1 MNTIK
6 FIAVICAIP
15 SSFVMNC
22 GGISLHYVYVEV
34 FFILQTII
42 FIDVILVIKL
52 MEQLHDLRVSRII
65 RLPSPGELKAALPV
79 DERVASTVTGSRR
92 EVEHILSGQD
102 KRLLVIV
109 GPCSIHDVDSARE
122 YADKLAVLRTEL
134 QHEFCIMMRV
144 YFEKPRTTVGWK
156 GFINDPHLD
165 DTYDIEHG
173 LLHARKLLIEIN
185 ELGLPAATEFL
196 DPISPQYVADVVSW
210 AAIGARTIESQTH
223 RQMAS
228 GLSMPVGFK
237 NSTDGRLGVAVDAI
251 RSAMH
256 PHSFLGIDQ
265 DGYSSA
271 VTTKG
276 NPFGHLV
283 LRGGPKPNYDAESIA
298 AAEALLAKAGLQQS
312 LLVDCSHAN
321 SGKKHEQQVSVWNN
335 VLEQKVA
342 GNKSIAGVM
351 IESNLYC
358 GNQPFPEDRDKLMY
372 GVSITDE
379 CLSWEE
385 TERMLREGASVMR
398 QVIQ

>member
-1 MNTIK
+1 MQALN
-6 FIAVICAIP
+6 
-15 SSFVMNC
+15 
-22 GGISLHYVYVEV
+22 
-34 FFILQTII
+34 
-42 FIDVILVIKL
+42 FIDVIIVVKL

-65 RLPSPGELKAALPV
+65 RLSSPKALKESLPV
-79 DERVASTVTGSRR
+79 DERIAETVIAGRR
-92 EVEHILSGQD
+92 EVENILTGKDS
-102 KRLLVIV
+102 RMLVIV
-109 GPCSIHDVDSARE
+109 GPCSIHDQKSALE
-122 YADKLAVLRTEL
+122 YAAKLSVLRNEL
-134 QHEFCIMMRV
+134 RQDLCIMMRV

-173 LLHARKLLIEIN
+173 LFHARKLLIDIN

-196 DPISPQYVADVVSW
+196 DPITPQYLADVVSW

-237 NSTDGRLGVAVDAI
+237 NSTDGRLNVAVDAI

-265 DGYSSA
+265 EGRSS
-271 VTTKG
+271 VITTKG

-283 LRGGPKPNYDAESIA
+283 LRGGEKPNYDAKSIA
-298 AAEALLAKAGLQQS
+298 LAESWIEKAGLEQS

-321 SGKKHEQQVSVWNN
+321 SGKKHQQQLKVWEDI
-335 VLEQKVA
+335 LSQKEA

-351 IESNLYC
+351 IESNIC
-358 GNQPFPEDRDKLMY
+358 EGNQPFPEDPEKLRY

-379 CLSWEE
+379 CLSWGE
-385 TERMLREGASVMR
+385 TERMLREGAAKIHKLIS
-398 QVIQ
+398 

>member
-1 MNTIK
+1 
-6 FIAVICAIP
+6 
-15 SSFVMNC
+15 
-22 GGISLHYVYVEV
+22 
-34 FFILQTII
+34 
-42 FIDVILVIKL
+42 

-65 RLPSPGELKAALPV
+65 RLPSPRALKEMLPV
-79 DERVASTVTGSRR
+79 DEKVAITVSTGRR
-92 EVEHILSGQD
+92 EVENILTGND
-102 KRLLVIV
+102 ERMLVIV
-109 GPCSIHDVDSARE
+109 GPCSIHNTDAALE
-122 YADKLAVLRTEL
+122 YAARLSALRTEL
-134 QHEFCIMMRV
+134 QKDLCIIMRV

-173 LLHARKLLIEIN
+173 LFHARKLLIEIN
-185 ELGLPAATEFL
+185 EMGLPAATEFL

-237 NSTDGRLGVAVDAI
+237 NSTDGRLNVAVDAI

-265 DGYSSA
+265 EGRSS
-271 VTTKG
+271 VITTKG

-283 LRGGPKPNYDAESIA
+283 LRGGEKPNYDAANIAVAESWIA
-298 AAEALLAKAGLQQS
+298 KGGLEQS

-321 SGKKHEQQVSVWNN
+321 SGKKHEQQLKVWEDI
-335 VLEQKVA
+335 LKQKVE

-351 IESNLYC
+351 IESNLC
-358 GNQPFPEDRDKLMY
+358 SGNQPFPEDPDKLRY

-379 CLSWEE
+379 CISWQE
-385 TERMLREGASVMR
+385 TERMLRDGAEVMHGL
-398 QVIQ
+398 IA

>member
-1 MNTIK
+1 
-6 FIAVICAIP
+6 
-15 SSFVMNC
+15 
-22 GGISLHYVYVEV
+22 
-34 FFILQTII
+34 
-42 FIDVILVIKL
+42 

-65 RLPSPGELKAALPV
+65 RLSSPKALKEKLPV
-79 DERVASTVTGSRR
+79 DERVAETVVSGRR
-92 EVEHILSGQD
+92 EVENILTGKDS
-102 KRLLVIV
+102 RMLVIV
-109 GPCSIHDVDSARE
+109 GPCSIHDETAALE
-122 YADKLAVLRTEL
+122 YAAKLAVLQREL
-134 QHEFCIMMRV
+134 QEDLCILMRV

-173 LLHARKLLIEIN
+173 LYHARKLLIAIN

-196 DPISPQYVADVVSW
+196 DPITPQYVADVVSW

-237 NSTDGRLGVAVDAI
+237 NSTDGRINVAVDAI
-251 RSAMH
+251 RSAMS

-265 DGYSSA
+265 EGRSS
-271 VTTKG
+271 VITTKG

-283 LRGGPKPNYDAESIA
+283 LRGGEKPNYDAQSIA
-298 AAEALLAKAGLQQS
+298 LAESWIEKAGLEQS

-321 SGKKHEQQVSVWNN
+321 SGKKHQQQLKVWEDI
-335 VLEQKVA
+335 LAQKEA

-351 IESNLYC
+351 IESNIC
-358 GNQPFPEDRDKLMY
+358 EGNQPFPEDPDKLRY

-379 CLSWEE
+379 CISWVE
-385 TERMLREGASVMR
+385 TERMLRQGAAVMHKLIGPDR
-398 QVIQ
+398 SL